1 MVTIIYLYLTDI
13 LSKMKKVNN
22 ALELIGNT
30 PLVRINRLNPNPN
43 VEIYAKLE
51 RMNPTGS
58 VKDRIAHYMIK
69 DAEERGDIDKDTIIV
84 EATSGNTG
92 LGLAMVCA
100 IKGYHLHLTMSRSV
114 SIERV
119 RMLTALGAE
128 IEFTSAEEGTDGA
141 IRRAEELARQDG
153 YWKPNQFD
161 NPINMMTHY
170 WSTGVEILEATDGEL
185 THFVAGMGTTGTLMG
200 ISKRLKEHNPSIKV
214 IGVEPTTQYCI
225 QGLKNMSENIVPGI
239 YEPERID
246 EIRTIRDEDAFET
259 ARKLAIKE
267 GLFVGMSS
275 GAAMYVCMELAQEIQ
290 EGIIVT
296 LFPDGGEKYFS
307 TPLFDV
313 TECIR
318 CIREHGERS
327 DHLPKNVSQ
336 YIRDLN
342 KLMKH
347 NGGI

>member
-1 MVTIIYLYLTDI
+1 
-13 LSKMKKVNN
+13 MKKVDSV
-22 ALELIGNT
+22 LELIGNT
-30 PLVRINRLNPNPN
+30 PLVRINKLNPNPN
-43 VEIYAKLE
+43 VKIYAKLE
-51 RMNPTGS
+51 KVNPMGS
-58 VKDRIAHYMIK
+58 VKDRIAYHMIK
-69 DAEERGDIDKDTIIV
+69 NAEENGEIDKNTVIV

-92 LGLAMVCA
+92 LGLAMICA

-128 IEFTSAEEGTDGA
+128 IEFTPGDEGTDGA
-141 IRRAEELARQDG
+141 IRRAQELACEKG
-153 YWKPNQFD
+153 YWRPNQFD
-161 NPINMMTHY
+161 NPVNSLAHY
-170 WSTGVEILEATDGEL
+170 WTTGKEIIEATDGEL
-185 THFVAGMGTTGTLMG
+185 THFIAGMGTTGTLMG
-200 ISKRLKEHNPSIKV
+200 VSKRLKEEAPSVKI
-214 IGVEPTTQYCI
+214 IGVEPTKEYSI

-239 YEPERID
+239 YEPEWID

-275 GAAMYVCMELAQEIQ
+275 GAVMYICMEVARELD
-290 EGIIVT
+290 EGLIVT

-307 TPLFDV
+307 TKLFDV

-318 CIREHGERS
+318 CIREHS
-327 DHLPKNVSQ
+327 PDIDHPPENLSN
-336 YIRDLN
+336 YIRELN
-342 KLMKH
+342 KLVRE